1 MTTDAFANRL
11 SEYLDGE
18 LTPGERD
25 AIDVHLAGCAACAAA
40 LDDLQAIAARAAALE
55 DVPPSDALW
64 SGIAARIAR
73 PGAASLLRRF
83 WSERRVSFTVPQL
96 AAAGL
101 ALMVLSGGLVWM
113 ARAGD
118 PRADVTPVSA
128 EAPVVTPANFAD
140 AHYDAAIADLQR
152 TLDAARSQLDPE
164 TIAVIEQNLGAIDR
178 AIDQCRRAL
187 AADPANLYLNEHL
200 AQSRQRKLVL
210 LRQASALAS
219 AGS

>member
-1 MTTDAFANRL
+1 MNTDAFANRL

-18 LTPGERD
+18 LTPAERD
-25 AIDVHLAGCAACAAA
+25 AVAVHLAGCDTCAAA
-40 LDDLQAIAARAAALE
+40 LDDLRAITARAAALD

-64 SGIAARIAR
+64 SGIAARIAAPAR
-73 PGAASLLRRF
+73 LSPLRRL
-83 WSERRVSFTVPQL
+83 WSVRRVSFTIPQL

-118 PRADVTPVSA
+118 PRADFAPVSA
-128 EAPVVTPANFAD
+128 ETPPVTPANFAD
-140 AHYDAAIADLQR
+140 SHYDEAIADLQR
-152 TLDAARSQLDPE
+152 TLDAGRSQLDPE
-164 TIAVIEQNLGAIDR
+164 TIGVLEQNLGAIDR
-178 AIDQCRRAL
+178 AIDQSRRAL
-187 AADPANLYLNEHL
+187 AADPANIYLNEHL
-200 AQSRQRKLVL
+200 AQSRHQKLML